1 MNDRKLIPGT
11 LLRSLLRGQA
21 GLGSGVA
28 ANIVANAIIGVAF
41 VVSVPLILPYIGV
54 EAYGLIGFYA
64 AIQGIVTVLDL
75 GLNVAITRDFG
86 VIGHEPASS
95 VELRDLLRTSE
106 IIYLGMAIVM
116 ALIWLGGSG
125 VIRNWVNPSGLSEQ
139 TVYNCLLI
147 MGVPLALQFPLSL
160 YGGGLYGMHRQAL
173 VSAIGVVFSLLRNL
187 GVIGILHF
195 VSASPETYFGWNAL
209 CVGLQVPVLM
219 IAMHAVMPA
228 TSKRP
233 RFRSELLKRRWRF
246 VTGIG
251 VVTLASTL
259 FLQVDKFVLARI
271 VSLETFGYYSLAA
284 TVAGGLYWLSQPVF
298 RALLPRL
305 SRLVENSDHERL
317 LTLYHQGTQLM
328 AVMILPVSAICAA
341 FPQQVV
347 LLWQRD
353 AHLASETASVLALLM
368 AGGALNAML
377 FMPYTLQLAFSS
389 TRVQMIMI
397 LAGLA
402 VSVPLTVVLVNGW
415 GPPGAAAATLI
426 LNLSFLILWVP
437 FIHRRFIP
445 GDGWKW
451 TLSDVVLPLA
461 AATVGAVVARIAYRD
476 TDSFL
481 LIALQLGAA
490 FFFTTACCVI
500 ASSYARQWVT
510 GLIGRYAAKG

>member
-209 CVGLQVPVLM
+209 CIGLQVPVLM

-377 FMPYTLQLAFSS
+377 FIPYTLQLAFSS

-500 ASSYARQWVT
+500 TSSYARQWVT
-510 GLIGRYAAKG
+510 GLIGRYVAKG